1 MESVVNELENVTN
14 HEMAF
19 ATRLAEMSN
28 EIQTFVR
35 DKEVKRKK
43 VTPLFEGLSLIF
55 F

>member
-1 MESVVNELENVTN
+1 MDSLVSELENVTN

-28 EIQTFVR
+28 EVQIFVR

-43 VTPLFEGLSLIF
+43 VK
-55 F
+55 